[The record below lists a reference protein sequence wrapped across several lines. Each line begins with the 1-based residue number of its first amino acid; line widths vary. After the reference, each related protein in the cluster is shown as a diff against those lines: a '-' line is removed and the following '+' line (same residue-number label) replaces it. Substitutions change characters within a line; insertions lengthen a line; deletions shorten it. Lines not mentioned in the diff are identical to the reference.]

1 MEKMKNIQKQ
11 RLRSFKQ
18 RDMLGIDYN
27 KEIPDIVRNRKK
39 QTKMKK
45 DIKTALLNSLKAL
58 KNKIA
63 KFMNRKK
70 KKKTV

>member
-1 MEKMKNIQKQ
+1 
-11 RLRSFKQ
+11 
-18 RDMLGIDYN
+18 
-27 KEIPDIVRNRKK
+27 
-39 QTKMKK
+39 MKK

>member
-1 MEKMKNIQKQ
+1 MKNIQKQ
-11 RLRSFKQ
+11 RLKSFKQ
-18 RDMLGIDYN
+18 RNMLGIDYN
-27 KEIPDIVRNRKK
+27 KEIPDIVNNRKK

-58 KNKIA
+58 KNKIV

>member
-1 MEKMKNIQKQ
+1 MKNIQKQ
-11 RLRSFKQ
+11 RLKSFKQ

-27 KEIPDIVRNRKK
+27 KEIPDIVKNRKK